1 MDSYVQIRIPSCHVA
16 HGKDMKAGCPGAHKV
31 PGDKLTPNLEDEA
44 TQSYLEHVVDT
55 SFILFLFLWIKT
67 VSDASLTMKIFYKP

>member
-1 MDSYVQIRIPSCHVA
+1 
-16 HGKDMKAGCPGAHKV
+16 MKAGCPGAHKA

-55 SFILFLFLWIKT
+55 SFILFLFLWIKKCVWCFT
-67 VSDASLTMKIFYKP
+67 YNENILQAVKNKSNDMPHRQA